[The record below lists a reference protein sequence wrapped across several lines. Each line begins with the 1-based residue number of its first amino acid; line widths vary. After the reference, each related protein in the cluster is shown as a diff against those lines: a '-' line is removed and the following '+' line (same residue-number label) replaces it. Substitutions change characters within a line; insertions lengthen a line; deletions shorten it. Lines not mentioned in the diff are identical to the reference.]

1 MRAKIA
7 QAAVVAVLSVSAI
20 AYGALEK
27 HVTVRVDD
35 ESIRM
40 RTFAGTV
47 AEALERADVTLK
59 PEDIVT
65 PPLVT
70 NVREGLVIEVR
81 RAKPITLLL
90 NGKPRQ
96 VIVTARTVEEVIEE
110 LQLQKSLADYVGTA
124 RDARV
129 TAGMVLVYREAVGIR
144 VVHDGVTDT
153 VITNAASIGDV
164 LAELGITLVG
174 QDEVSPPADTPPLR
188 GLVVRVLRVGTRVET
203 TTKPIPYQTQYRD
216 DSTME
221 SGRRVVRQSGRNGSR
236 LVAYRVTYKDGKA
249 VARKEVGHRMLRKPV
264 PRIVAIGT
272 GPKCICTKGTQTGK
286 GTWYAAP
293 SMTAAH
299 PTLPFGTVVRVT
311 NLANGKTV
319 TVTIRDRGP
328 WGDGRIIDLSK
339 DAFAALAPLSEGVI
353 SVRIRW

>member
-47 AEALERADVTLK
+47 AEALERAHVTLK
-59 PEDIVT
+59 PQDLVT
-65 PPLVT
+65 PALDT
-70 NVREGLVIEVR
+70 SVREGLVIEVR
-81 RAKPITLLL
+81 PAKPITLLL

-96 VIVTARTVEEVIEE
+96 VIVTARTVEEVIAE
-110 LQLQKSLADYVGTA
+110 LQLRTSLADYVGTA
-124 RDARV
+124 RTARV
-129 TAGMVLVYREAVGIR
+129 TPGMVLVYREAVGIR
-144 VVHDGVTDT
+144 IVHDGITDT
-153 VITNAASIGDV
+153 VITNAASIRDV
-164 LAELGITLVG
+164 LAELGVTLVG
-174 QDEVSPPADTPPLR
+174 KDEVWPTLESAPSR
-188 GLVVRVLRVGTRVET
+188 GLVVRILRVGTRMET
-203 TTKPIPYQTQYRD
+203 ASKAIPYQTQFRD
-216 DSTME
+216 DPSME
-221 SGRRVVRQSGRNGSR
+221 SGRRAVRQSGRNGSR
-236 LVAYRVTYKDGKA
+236 LVAYRVTYKDGKE
-249 VARKEVGHRMLRKPV
+249 VARKEVGWHVLRKPV
-264 PRIVAIGT
+264 PKIVAIGT
-272 GPKCICTKGTQTGK
+272 GPKCICTRGTQSGK

-311 NLANGKTV
+311 NFANGKTV

-328 WGDGRIIDLSK
+328 YGEGRIIDLSK